1 MRSCIEEQSTSL
13 PPARPRGP
21 DGGEGSAPRS
31 DGAYDAARA
40 APGALGSVADAA
52 GGFGRWE
59 ALAKAAAAMVASAAW
74 REEGRRDCGG
84 VVGDS
89 RDDNHSDG
97 ADDL

>member
-1 MRSCIEEQSTSL
+1 M

-31 DGAYDAARA
+31 DGARDAARA
-40 APGALGSVADAA
+40 APGALGSVADALALADAA

>member
-1 MRSCIEEQSTSL
+1 M

-31 DGAYDAARA
+31 DGARDAARA
-40 APGALGSVADAA
+40 APGALGSVADALADAA

-59 ALAKAAAAMVASAAW
+59 ALAKAVAAMAGAVG
-74 REEGRRDCGG
+74 RQEEGRRDCGG

-89 RDDNHSDG
+89 RDDSRWDG
-97 ADDL
+97 ADDLYV

>member
-1 MRSCIEEQSTSL
+1 M

-31 DGAYDAARA
+31 DGAGDAARA
-40 APGALGSVADAA
+40 APGALGSVADAFGDAA